1 MRGVI
6 AAVMIAFAFL
16 LSCATSQRFVPQEPR
31 EGRSLLV
38 GGILLENHGI
48 EDLYQAKKAGILVK
62 VVGRSV
68 RDGEEVIDVYRLV
81 TDRNGYFI
89 KQNVPPGSYVIK
101 GVEVYLAPNSKT
113 LVRAF
118 WDGPLMYY
126 ELTERE
132 FDYAVRIWPDPIDE
146 KIINMNILHLEVGI
160 GSGRDVVYDI
170 YRSLQNQVLGL
181 PGVRHTMP
189 NPVEYYQARYP
200 DLAWFGS

>member
-1 MRGVI
+1 MRGGIATLVI
-6 AAVMIAFAFL
+6 ALTL
-16 LSCATSQRFVPQEPR
+16 LLGCATSQQFTHQEPQE
-31 EGRSLLV
+31 GMSLLV

-62 VVGRSV
+62 VVGRSMQ
-68 RDGEEVIDVYRLV
+68 DGEEVIDVYRLV

-118 WDGPLMYY
+118 WDGPNMFY

-132 FDYAVRIWPDPIDE
+132 FDYAVRIWPDPIHA
-146 KIINMNILHLEVGI
+146 KIINLNILHLEVGI
-160 GSGRDVVYDI
+160 GSGNDVVYDV
-170 YRSLQNQVLGL
+170 YRSLQNQVVGL

-189 NPVEYYQARYP
+189 NPVDYFGQKYP
-200 DLAWFGS
+200 DLAWFN